1 MLHHLAL
8 SLARSHDEQL
18 QNNLQ
23 ISFSQYKILMIIK
36 WTPSLQQNQIAKQ
49 LGVTEASIS
58 RQIKLMFDDG
68 LIQSIP
74 DESDRRKHV
83 ITLTKRGERVSEQAV
98 EFLKQ
103 QNQLMTNSLSKSE
116 QEQLLG
122 YLKVLHNNVCSEN
135 SGFCS

>member
-1 MLHHLAL
+1 MCY
-8 SLARSHDEQL
+8 
-18 QNNLQ
+18 
-23 ISFSQYKILMIIK
+23 FSQYKILMIIK

-103 QNQLMTNSLSKSE
+103 QNQLMTNSLSRSE